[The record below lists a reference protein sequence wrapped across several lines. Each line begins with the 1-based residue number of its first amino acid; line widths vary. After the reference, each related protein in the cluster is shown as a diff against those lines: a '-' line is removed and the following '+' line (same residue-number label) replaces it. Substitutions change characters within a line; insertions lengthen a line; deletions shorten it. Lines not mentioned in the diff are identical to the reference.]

1 MALCL
6 KNTNSAI
13 DATSKPK
20 ERRPKAMSEQKYVSR
35 LILKPDLQVMLRA
48 LRKHPAMT
56 VTKIAGGYT
65 VTDDLDNIALKAM
78 IGTRAYLVRFNK
90 GWFANI

>member
-1 MALCL
+1 MN
-6 KNTNSAI
+6 KTKTRTN
-13 DATSKPK
+13 
-20 ERRPKAMSEQKYVSR
+20 QKYVSR
-35 LILKPDLQVMLRA
+35 LILKPDLQAMLRA

-56 VTKIAGGYT
+56 VTKVSGGYT
-65 VTDDLDNIALKAM
+65 VTDDVDNIALQAM

>member
-1 MALCL
+1 
-6 KNTNSAI
+6 
-13 DATSKPK
+13 
-20 ERRPKAMSEQKYVSR
+20 MSEQKYVSR

-65 VTDDLDNIALKAM
+65 VTDDVDNIALQAM

-90 GWFANI
+90 GWFANV